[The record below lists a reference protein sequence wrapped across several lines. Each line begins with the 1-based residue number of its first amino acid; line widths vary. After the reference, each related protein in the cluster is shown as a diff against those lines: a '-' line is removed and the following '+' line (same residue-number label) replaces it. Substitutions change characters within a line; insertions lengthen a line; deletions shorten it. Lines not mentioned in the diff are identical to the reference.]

1 MTRESRTALLESLF
15 AQRILILDGAMGTM
29 IQTYKLTETD
39 FRGQRFADFPHDLK
53 GNNDLLTLTQPDI
66 IRAIHSGY
74 LEAGADIVE
83 TNTFNSNAVSMADY
97 HMQDLVYE
105 LNFAA
110 AKLARGVAQ
119 IFEEKMP
126 EKPRFVAGV
135 IGPTTKTASI
145 SPDVN
150 DPGFRG
156 ITYDQ
161 LVVDY
166 TESIRG
172 LIDGGVD
179 ILLVE
184 TIFDSLNAKAALFAI
199 DQYFENHGIRLPI
212 MISVTITDASGRTLS
227 GQTPEAFWNSVSHT
241 QPLSVGINCALGAEL
256 MRPYIEELAGVANVY
271 TSVHPNAGLPNPLSE
286 TGYDESPEYTANQ
299 IKGFAQSGFV
309 NIVGGCCGTTPAHIK
324 AIAHAVAD
332 LAPRKIPDIP
342 KKLRL
347 SGLEPLNIGDDSLFV
362 NVGERTNVTGS
373 RAFARLILNGD
384 FAEALNVARSQVE
397 NGAQIIDINMD
408 EAMLDSQKA
417 MVTFLNLVAAEPD
430 ICKVPIMLDSSKWT
444 VIEAGLKCVQGKSI
458 INSISMKEGE
468 AEFIHHAKLARRYG
482 AAVIVMAFDEQG
494 QADTLQRKVQ
504 ICTRSYH
511 LLVAMGFPPEDIIF
525 DPNIFAI
532 ATGIEEHNNYGVDF
546 IEATR
551 IIKQTLPYAKV
562 SGGVSNV
569 SFSFR
574 GNEPIREAIHT
585 AFLYHAIRAGMTMG
599 IVNAGQLGVYSD
611 IPAELLEKVEDVILN
626 RRTDATERLVEFAE
640 TFKGQKKEQI
650 EDLAWRNEP
659 LQQRLTH
666 ALVKGIST
674 YIVEDTEAARVEIEK
689 QGGRPIQVIEGPL
702 MEGMSVVG
710 DLFGAGKMF
719 LPQVVKSA
727 RVMKQ
732 AVAHLLPFI
741 EAEKKLSG
749 DSKPKGKI
757 VIATVK
763 GDVHDIG
770 KNIVTVVL
778 QCNNYEVINMGVMVP
793 SAQIL
798 DMARREKADIIGLSG
813 LITPSLE
820 EMAHVAKEMQR
831 EGFTIP
837 LLIGGATTSRV
848 HTAVKIAPHY
858 EGSTVWVPD
867 ASRAV
872 GVCSNLLSQD
882 LQARY
887 VQEIKD
893 EYEKVRNQHKNKKGP
908 AKLLTLAEARVNAFK
923 TDWENYQPYQ
933 PELIG
938 IRTLNNY
945 PLEKIVP
952 YVDWTP
958 FFQAWELAGRYPDI
972 LKDEVVGETAS
983 QLFRDAQVMLK
994 KIVEQKWLG
1003 ANAVIGLFPA
1013 NSVGDD
1019 IEIYTDQTRSKIAM
1033 TYHCLRQQDQ
1043 KPSGKP
1049 NRCLS
1054 DFIAPKE
1061 TGIQDTIGL
1070 FAVGA
1075 GFGIDERIKA
1085 FEEANDDYS
1094 AIVLKALADRLAEG
1108 FAEHMHARVR
1118 REFWGYAK
1126 DENLTNGQLINE
1138 EYRGIRPA
1146 PGYPACP
1153 DHTEK
1158 GALFAV
1164 LSATENA
1171 GIVITES
1178 FAMVPTAAVSGFYFS
1193 HPESTFFAVGK
1204 IGKDQVEDYAKR
1216 KGWTLEEAER
1226 WLAPVLAYER

>member
-199 DQYFENHGIRLPI
+199 DQYFENHDIRLPI

-640 TFKGQKKEQI
+640 NFKGQKKEQI